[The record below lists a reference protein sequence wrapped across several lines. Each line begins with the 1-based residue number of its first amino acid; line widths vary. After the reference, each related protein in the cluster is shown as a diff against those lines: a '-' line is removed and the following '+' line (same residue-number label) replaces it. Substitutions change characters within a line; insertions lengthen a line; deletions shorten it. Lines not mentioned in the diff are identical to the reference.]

1 MNWKALP
8 MADTDE
14 EAEGATAGKAVPPPP
29 ILHLSR
35 ITWKKDQLIHRIHA
49 DKYAGNAFNPGL
61 QGNARFSPIKDSRAI
76 AIPTLYGGDTFECA
90 AMETVF
96 HDVPYAPGPKTYD
109 KGKLAG
115 QTYTQLSP
123 AEDLVLADLGSKA
136 LRKLGV
142 QRKQL
147 IDTEKDQYP
156 ITRLWAEAI
165 HAHHPE
171 VQGLCWT
178 SRQDDGAKAL
188 VLFGD
193 RVQDGSLRQVS
204 VPASLTGHADCY
216 GNVLALAEH
225 IGVNIVPGKG

>member
-1 MNWKALP
+1 
-8 MADTDE
+8 MADGDAAASGTI
-14 EAEGATAGKAVPPPP
+14 AGEAVPPPAT
-29 ILHLSR
+29 LHLSTL
-35 ITWKKDQLIHRIHA
+35 TWVKGRVIHRIH
-49 DKYAGNAFNPGL
+49 DKQYPGGAFNPGVR
-61 QGNARFSPIKDSRAI
+61 GNARFSPVKDSRGMP
-76 AIPTLYGGDTFECA
+76 IPTLYGGGDFACA

-96 HDVPYAPGPKTYD
+96 HDVPYTAGIKFYD

-115 QTYTQLSP
+115 ATYTQLV
-123 AEDLVLADLGSKA
+123 AAADLLLADLGSKA

-142 QRKQL
+142 QRRQL

-156 ITRLWAEAI
+156 VTRLWAEAI
-165 HAHHPE
+165 HARHPD

-193 RVQDGSLRQVS
+193 RVRDGCLKQVS

-216 GNVLALAEH
+216 GHLLALAEH
-225 IGVNIVPGKG
+225 IGVQIVPGRM

>member
-1 MNWKALP
+1 

-14 EAEGATAGKAVPPPP
+14 EAEGATAGQAVPPPP

-35 ITWKKDQLIHRIHA
+35 VTWQKDKLIHRIHA
-49 DKYAGNAFNPGL
+49 DKFPGAAFNPGL
-61 QGNARFSPIKDSRAI
+61 GNARFSPIRDRHGA

-96 HDVPYAPGPKTYD
+96 HDVPYAAGPKTYD
-109 KGKLAG
+109 KGKLGG
-115 QTYTQLSP
+115 QTWTQLNP
-123 AEDLVLADLGSKA
+123 VDDLVLADLGSKA

-165 HAHHPE
+165 HAQHPD

-193 RVQDGSLRQVS
+193 RIRDGSLRQVS
-204 VPASLTGHADCY
+204 VPASLTGHAECY
-216 GNVLALAEH
+216 GHLLNLAEH
-225 IGVNIVPGKG
+225 IGVNIVPGKA